1 VHPKRRG
8 VRKILS
14 HVWGRLSWAIVSEVR
29 EPLVESVNTHP
40 TVQASSAPLNIGT
53 VRWDDPRGEAL
64 RAEMD
69 AEMGALYAE
78 RFASMPP
85 ESIGPM
91 QKAFSIDPAEIVTSI
106 LVTDGDI
113 AVGHAALRPHGDH
126 LEVKR
131 VFVTPAFRGRGVSK
145 QLMRELEII
154 ARSNGVRTLILQTA
168 DLQLDAIRLYEGLGY
183 VPIPSFRGYD
193 VVPGSLCFGK
203 ELF

>member
-1 VHPKRRG
+1 
-8 VRKILS
+8 
-14 HVWGRLSWAIVSEVR
+14 VSDVR
-29 EPLVESVNTHP
+29 EPLVESAHSPLSTQHSRDAL
-40 TVQASSAPLNIGT
+40 TVVSVQ
-53 VRWDDPRGEAL
+53 WDDPRGLSL

-69 AEMGALYAE
+69 REMGELYAE

-91 QKAFSIDPAEIVTSI
+91 NEAFSINPADIVTS
-106 LVTDGDI
+106 VVVMDGDT
-113 AVGHAALRPHGDH
+113 AVGHAALRPHGDL

-131 VFVTPAFRGRGVSK
+131 VFVRPEFRGRGVSK
-145 QLMRELEII
+145 QLMRELETI

-183 VPIPSFRGYD
+183 VPIPSFRGYE

>member
-1 VHPKRRG
+1 VRQKRRG
-8 VRKILS
+8 V
-14 HVWGRLSWAIVSEVR
+14 SWAIVSEVR
-29 EPLVESVNTHP
+29 DPLLESVRTPP
-40 TVQASSAPLNIGT
+40 TSSVSGQPLTIVT
-53 VRWDDPRGEAL
+53 VDWDDPRGMRL
-64 RAEMD
+64 RAQMD
-69 AEMGALYAE
+69 VEMGELYAA

-85 ESIGPM
+85 ESIAPM
-91 QKAFSIDPAEIVTSI
+91 QRAFSINPADIVTSV
-106 LVTDGDI
+106 LVMDGDVAI
-113 AVGHAALRPHGDH
+113 GHAALRPHGEY

-131 VFVTPAFRGRGVSK
+131 VFVAPVARGRGVSK